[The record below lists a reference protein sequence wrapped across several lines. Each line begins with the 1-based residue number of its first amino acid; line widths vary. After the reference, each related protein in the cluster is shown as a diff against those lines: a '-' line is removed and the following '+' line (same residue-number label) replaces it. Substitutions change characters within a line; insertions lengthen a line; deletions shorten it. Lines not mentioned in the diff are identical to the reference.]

1 MTGMTT
7 TTGESVKLGDRV
19 RYDVPTPRVARAT
32 LTRSEAGN
40 LQDVHLFYQ
49 LDAAY
54 RRTAADDAIS
64 VLVLAAEGDD
74 FSLGHD
80 VEALF
85 TTDGRE
91 QVTLEGGFSRS
102 GVEGDMAWE
111 TEVFLELHWRRR
123 NFPKPVVAAV
133 QVSSGSTSRPT
144 PPRNDCPTPPE
155 GR

>member
-7 TTGESVKLGDRV
+7 ATTSESVKLGDRV
-19 RYDVPTPRVARAT
+19 RYEVPAPRVARAT

-54 RRTAADDAIS
+54 RRAAADDAIS

-85 TTDGRE
+85 TTDGME
-91 QVTLEGGFSRS
+91 QVTLEAGFSRGAS
-102 GVEGDMAWE
+102 RATRPGSP
-111 TEVFLELHWRRR
+111 R
-123 NFPKPVVAAV
+123 
-133 QVSSGSTSRPT
+133 SSSNCTGAGATSPSRSSQPS
-144 PPRNDCPTPPE
+144 RGGCSR
-155 GR
+155 GA